1 MRVNS
6 PRPLPLIPPLWASQ
20 RALSQANLHYDPIVH
35 YSILY
40 NRSLP
45 YWSGILWLII
55 FRPLLAEKCEKCLRV
70 DLTLGFI
77 FVSLGFFW
85 GSLLYGWVKGG
96 WWGGGGEGWKGRR
109 NPGFRALL
117 PSAGRYSRH
126 AVVRHIFGS
135 LPNRPCLEEVNNS
148 RPKGCFEHTIDWQ
161 FFSIPRT
168 RCIFPQKFISRSSCA
183 LTLWSRD
190 MWRDQKY

>member
-96 WWGGGGEGWKGRR
+96 WWGGGGGRVEGEEESWISGFVTFGWSLLSACGR
-109 NPGFRALL
+109 
-117 PSAGRYSRH
+117 SAYLRKFTEQTLFGRS
-126 AVVRHIFGS
+126 
-135 LPNRPCLEEVNNS
+135 
-148 RPKGCFEHTIDWQ
+148 
-161 FFSIPRT
+161 
-168 RCIFPQKFISRSSCA
+168 
-183 LTLWSRD
+183 
-190 MWRDQKY
+190 